1 MEWCDNNASTP
12 GCGYK
17 GCNVIMG
24 ESLWILLDQQEILC
38 FKCKTG
44 EAVDA
49 QEGCPNHPET
59 KLQYLIII
67 ALGQI
72 ANWYNMKAKIKLLTV
87 VTLPHIEMLS
97 SPARQIFLLDIT
109 QGLKFHPYVKP
120 RSPAILD
127 LFLGGRLV
135 TSSFAYWSKS

>member
-1 MEWCDNNASTP
+1 MIDCMNKEHRVTPELDKRVFSISGGALDRLNPKQIMEWCDNNASTP

-49 QEGCPNHPET
+49 QDYC
-59 KLQYLIII
+59 
-67 ALGQI
+67 
-72 ANWYNMKAKIKLLTV
+72 
-87 VTLPHIEMLS
+87 S
-97 SPARQIFLLDIT
+97 
-109 QGLKFHPYVKP
+109 
-120 RSPAILD
+120 RSD
-127 LFLGGRLV
+127 C
-135 TSSFAYWSKS
+135 